1 MAEQD
6 PVRSPTHPPGASL
19 DDKYTTPT
27 GRVYL
32 TGYQALTRLL
42 MIQRERDRVA
52 GFNTA
57 GFVSG
62 YRGSPLGGLD
72 MTLWKAREHLA
83 GHDIVFQ
90 PGVNE
95 DLAATA
101 VWGSQQLAL
110 SPKARV
116 QGVFAMW
123 YGKGPGVDRCGDVFR
138 HANAAGSSR
147 FGGVLAI
154 AGDDHAAKS
163 STLPHQTDHFFKS
176 MMMPVLAPAGVQDYL
191 DFGVH
196 GWALSRYSGCWV
208 AFKALADTVE
218 TSASVDVDPHRVI
231 TVVPS
236 DFALPE
242 GGLNLRWPD
251 PPLVQEK
258 RLLHFKLYA
267 ALAYCRANGLNRIV
281 IDSPQPRLGI
291 ITSGKSYLD

>member
-101 VWGSQQLAL
+101 VWGS
-110 SPKARV
+110 
-116 QGVFAMW
+116 
-123 YGKGPGVDRCGDVFR
+123 
-138 HANAAGSSR
+138 
-147 FGGVLAI
+147 
-154 AGDDHAAKS
+154 
-163 STLPHQTDHFFKS
+163 
-176 MMMPVLAPAGVQDYL
+176 
-191 DFGVH
+191 
-196 GWALSRYSGCWV
+196 
-208 AFKALADTVE
+208 
-218 TSASVDVDPHRVI
+218 
-231 TVVPS
+231 
-236 DFALPE
+236 
-242 GGLNLRWPD
+242 
-251 PPLVQEK
+251 
-258 RLLHFKLYA
+258 
-267 ALAYCRANGLNRIV
+267 
-281 IDSPQPRLGI
+281 
-291 ITSGKSYLD
+291 